1 MGNQSILLA
10 GLFVAVTALAVLVI
24 ILMIKISR
32 GGAGGIGNEA
42 ELRCEIREEMR
53 RSRQEMSKTVQ
64 LSVRQMGE
72 MIAQNQR
79 ESTEN
84 QSRRLAELNRQL
96 ASTSMGIEQRLENIR
111 ISMEKKITMMTDENN
126 RQLSEMRNTVDEKLQ
141 KTLEDRIG
149 RSFRQVSDTL
159 EQVTRGL
166 GQMQTLAA
174 GVGDLKKVLS
184 NVKTRGI
191 VGEIQLGAILAQ
203 ILSPEQYDENVAV
216 KGGSERVEFAVK
228 FPGEGDRPVYLP
240 IDSKFPADAYTRLL
254 DAYDTGDRQQIKA
267 ATDGLRNAVLKAA
280 KDIRTKY
287 ISPPYTT
294 EFAIMFLPF
303 EGLYAEVLRLGLVDT
318 LQRDYRINIEGP
330 TTMAAMLNSF
340 QMGFRSL
347 ALQKQS
353 GEVWDTLAKVRTE
366 FDKFGDV
373 LVKTQT
379 KMEQAQ
385 KDLEK
390 LVGVRTR
397 GIQRALKGVA
407 TVGEPEE
414 TGDSRQDALKFFE

>member
-53 RSRQEMSKTVQ
+53 RSRQEMSETVQ

-174 GVGDLKKVLS
+174 GVGDSEKSSFKCEDKRHS
-184 NVKTRGI
+184 RRDTAWRDT
-191 VGEIQLGAILAQ
+191 GA
-203 ILSPEQYDENVAV
+203 DT
-216 KGGSERVEFAVK
+216 
-228 FPGEGDRPVYLP
+228 FPGTVRRERRCEGR
-240 IDSKFPADAYTRLL
+240 
-254 DAYDTGDRQQIKA
+254 
-267 ATDGLRNAVLKAA
+267 
-280 KDIRTKY
+280 
-287 ISPPYTT
+287 
-294 EFAIMFLPF
+294 
-303 EGLYAEVLRLGLVDT
+303 
-318 LQRDYRINIEGP
+318 
-330 TTMAAMLNSF
+330 
-340 QMGFRSL
+340 
-347 ALQKQS
+347 
-353 GEVWDTLAKVRTE
+353 
-366 FDKFGDV
+366 
-373 LVKTQT
+373 
-379 KMEQAQ
+379 
-385 KDLEK
+385 
-390 LVGVRTR
+390 
-397 GIQRALKGVA
+397 QRASGICSKI
-407 TVGEPEE
+407 PW
-414 TGDSRQDALKFFE
+414 